1 MHVRMAAGRREMVKK
16 HMHRDHGDDEP
27 RGLPVRIISEP
38 FIITEVPA
46 RVAVDSM
53 PSNPDRPPFEDRLI
67 RLIPETPHPKQDFM
81 VSVE

>member
-1 MHVRMAAGRREMVKK
+1 MVKK

-38 FIITEVPA
+38 FIILYYTLTEVPA
-46 RVAVDSM
+46 RVAIDSM
-53 PSNPDRPPFEDRLI
+53 PSNPDRPLFEGRLI
-67 RLIPETPHPKQDFM
+67 SLILETPHPKQDFM